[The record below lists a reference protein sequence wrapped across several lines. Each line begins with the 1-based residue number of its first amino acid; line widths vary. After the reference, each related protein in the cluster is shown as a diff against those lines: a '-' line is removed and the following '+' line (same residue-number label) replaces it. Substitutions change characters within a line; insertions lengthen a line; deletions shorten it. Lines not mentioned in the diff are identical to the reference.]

1 MLQIQYSTTQS
12 NELKAVSES
21 AKQEIDLAQTDSTSE
36 MSSDGGMHWNDS
48 SGNESQPTKITEQQ
62 PTSDSY
68 LKIKTHS
75 VQCLATLF
83 RICNKAFTLKGMWLL
98 IFPSLLTSPL
108 PHVVQSLESDE
119 DCLFQVKNFVKT
131 DLFSEPTLMQQALQ
145 QDENPKLRIQM
156 IQALSTVLEHSEII
170 KRNLD

>member
-1 MLQIQYSTTQS
+1 
-12 NELKAVSES
+12 
-21 AKQEIDLAQTDSTSE
+21 
-36 MSSDGGMHWNDS
+36 
-48 SGNESQPTKITEQQ
+48 
-62 PTSDSY
+62 
-68 LKIKTHS
+68 
-75 VQCLATLF
+75 
-83 RICNKAFTLKGMWLL
+83 MWLL

-156 IQALSTVLEHSEII
+156 IQALSTLLENSEII